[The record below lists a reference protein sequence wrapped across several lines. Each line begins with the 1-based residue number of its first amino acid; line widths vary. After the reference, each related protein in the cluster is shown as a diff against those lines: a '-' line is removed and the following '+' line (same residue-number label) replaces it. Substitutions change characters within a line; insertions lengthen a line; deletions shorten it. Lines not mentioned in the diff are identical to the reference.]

1 MMKNPDLTLG
11 MGSNWDSKN
20 LKPKP
25 VNQMYLYKEQLP
37 YSTGARFHIFPL
49 KTTYFSM
56 RHMSM
61 SRKIIT

>member
-37 YSTGARFHIFPL
+37 Y
-49 KTTYFSM
+49 
-56 RHMSM
+56 
-61 SRKIIT
+61 